1 MTKYGKI
8 YPVSF
13 GFGWGI
19 ISGIGWMLFVWAGA
33 RWGFGLPVINLMSH
47 VYYGVEAT
55 LKGGLWALWWGF
67 LHLFVLALLA
77 AMVYN
82 CCSKCFCPA
91 GECE

>member
-1 MTKYGKI
+1 MSKYGKI

-19 ISGIGWMLFVWAGA
+19 ISGLGWMLLAWAGA
-33 RWGFGLPVINLMSH
+33 RWGFGLPVINTMSY
-47 VYYGVEAT
+47 VYHGVAAT
-55 LKGGLWALWWGF
+55 FTGGLWALWWGF
-67 LHLFVLALLA
+67 LHMFILALLA

-82 CCSKCFCPA
+82 ATNSCFCPK

>member
-19 ISGIGWMLFVWAGA
+19 ISGIGWMLFAWMGA
-33 RWGFGLPVINLMSH
+33 RWGFGLPVIDLMSH
-47 VYYGVEAT
+47 VYYGVAPT
-55 LKGGLWALWWGF
+55 LIGGFWALWWGF
-67 LHLFVLALLA
+67 LHLFILAMLA

-82 CCSKCFCPA
+82 CCSKCFCPT
-91 GECE
+91 GECD